1 MAIARTALALFALVL
16 AAPVHAET
24 AKAPTAP
31 NPTASLTFHT
41 KAGARTFTVERAL
54 NEQARERGLMF
65 RREMADDHGM
75 IFDFE
80 GERSVDMWMHNTY
93 IPLDMV
99 FIGADR
105 AVKRVARNTTPL
117 SDKIISSGGP
127 ALYVVELNGGEAGRA
142 GIEPGNIVS
151 GAALEK

>member
-1 MAIARTALALFALVL
+1 MALARTALAFLALAL
-16 AAPVHAET
+16 ASPLSPLHAET
-24 AKAPTAP
+24 AANPTAP
-31 NPTASLTFHT
+31 LTFHT
-41 KAGARTFTVERAL
+41 KAGSRTFTVERAL

-80 GERSVDMWMHNTY
+80 GEKPVDMWMHNTY

-117 SDKIISSGGP
+117 SDKIISSEGP
-127 ALYVVELNGGEAGRA
+127 ALYVVELNGGEAHRA
-142 GIEPGNIVS
+142 GIEPGDKVS
-151 GAALEK
+151 GPALEK